1 MNGQRI
7 ALWYLVENQQGSWYL
22 NSSNKPPQI
31 NSILEDVGNM
41 DLIWRYI
48 EEFQDRTQGPEETVE
63 DYVVDKRRLAQKA
76 QQPEDFVMASTIHG
90 FHPHI
95 RADIMRQSQSPRT
108 LDEAIRMAHKVSRI
122 PRVAAGLSQETVPQI
137 KDIVSRAESAVLFLQ
152 QTASFSHELLRQ
164 NVSNRDSM
172 HIHNV
177 IQDKRR
183 GQYACL
189 QQYAIYTQQRKQ
201 HFTLVP
207 TQHVSKIAIS
217 C

>member
-1 MNGQRI
+1 M
-7 ALWYLVENQQGSWYL
+7 E
-22 NSSNKPPQI
+22 
-31 NSILEDVGNM
+31 
-41 DLIWRYI
+41 LIWRYI
-48 EEFQDRTQGPEETVE
+48 EQFQDRTQGPDETVE

-76 QQPEDFVMASTIHG
+76 KQPEDYVMASMIHG
-90 FHPHI
+90 FHPRI
-95 RADIMRQSQSPRT
+95 RAHIMMQPQSPRT
-108 LDEAIRMAHKVSRI
+108 VDQAIRMAHKVSRI
-122 PRVAAGLSQETVPQI
+122 PRVAGLSQETVAQI
-137 KDIVSRAESAVLFLQ
+137 KDIVSRVEFVLFIQHIQ
-152 QTASFSHELLRQ
+152 QTATVSHELRRQ
-164 NVSNRDSM
+164 NVSDRDSM

>member
-1 MNGQRI
+1 MNGQRF

-22 NSSNKPPQI
+22 NSTNETPQT
-31 NSILEDVGNM
+31 NSILEDVSNM
-41 DLIWRYI
+41 ELIWRYI
-48 EEFQDRTQGPEETVE
+48 EQFQDRTQGPDETVE
-63 DYVVDKRRLAQKA
+63 DYVIDKRRLAQKA
-76 QQPEDFVMASTIHG
+76 KQPEDFVMASMIHG

-95 RADIMRQSQSPRT
+95 RAHILRQPQSPRT
-108 LDEAIRMAHKVSRI
+108 VDQAIRMAHKVSRI
-122 PRVAAGLSQETVPQI
+122 PRVAAGLSQETVPPI
-137 KDIVSRAESAVLFLQ
+137 KDIVSRVESAVLFLQ
-152 QTASFSHELLRQ
+152 QTASVSHELLRQ

-189 QQYAIYTQQRKQ
+189 EQYVIYTQQRQQ

-207 TQHVSKIAIS
+207 TQHVCKIAIS

>member
-1 MNGQRI
+1 M
-7 ALWYLVENQQGSWYL
+7 E
-22 NSSNKPPQI
+22 
-31 NSILEDVGNM
+31 
-41 DLIWRYI
+41 LIWRYI

-76 QQPEDFVMASTIHG
+76 QQPEDFVMASMIHG
-90 FHPHI
+90 FHPPI
-95 RADIMRQSQSPRT
+95 RAHIMMQPQSPRT
-108 LDEAIRMAHKVSRI
+108 LDQAIRMAHKVSRI
-122 PRVAAGLSQETVPQI
+122 PRGVAGLSQETVPQI
-137 KDIVSRAESAVLFLQ
+137 KDLVRRVQSVLVLQ
-152 QTASFSHELLRQ
+152 QTASVRHELLRQ

-189 QQYAIYTQQRKQ
+189 QQYAIYTQQRQQ

-217 C
+217 CY